1 MDPTTD
7 LILSLVTLAICVIFV
22 FIGIRGRFAEKT
34 NIRPYRM
41 PWMII
46 ALIAIALAFMVVVHL
61 VNLMG
66 FDTGR

>member
-7 LILSLVTLAICVIFV
+7 LILTLCVLFVCIVLAIA
-22 FIGIRGRFAEKT
+22 GIKMRFTEKQD
-34 NIRPYRM
+34 IRPYRM

-46 ALIAIALAFMVVVHL
+46 ALIAIALGFMLLVHL

-66 FDTGR
+66 FETGR

>member
-7 LILSLVTLAICVIFV
+7 LILSLVTLVICVIFI

>member
-7 LILSLVTLAICVIFV
+7 LILSLTTLIVCAALAI
-22 FIGIRGRFAEKT
+22 IGIKKRFAEKT
-34 NIRPYRM
+34 DIRPYRM

-46 ALIAIALAFMVVVHL
+46 ALVAIALAFMVVVHL

>member
-7 LILSLVTLAICVIFV
+7 LILTLTTLLVCVILAIV
-22 FIGIRGRFAEKT
+22 GIKKRFTEKT
-34 NIRPYRM
+34 DIRPYRI

-46 ALIAIALAFMVVVHL
+46 ALVAIALGFMLLVHL